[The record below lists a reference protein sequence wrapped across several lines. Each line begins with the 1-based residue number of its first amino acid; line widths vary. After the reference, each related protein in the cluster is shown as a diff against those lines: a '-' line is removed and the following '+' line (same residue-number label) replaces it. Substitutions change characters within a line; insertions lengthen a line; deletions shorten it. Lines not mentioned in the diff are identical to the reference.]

1 MNLAK
6 VLIATKLKT
15 YENFQV
21 DVKYERKR
29 YVTEKR
35 LEEKL
40 NIKSRE

>member
-21 DVKYERKR
+21 DIRIREKTTRHRKETGRRKR
-29 YVTEKR
+29 RR
-35 LEEKL
+35 L
-40 NIKSRE
+40 